1 MRDLRDADGSF
12 INGEKRMMRG
22 TLLELWRSISG
33 RDSIS
38 LGALQ
43 SISALLGASSLEDA
57 RALLVELQ
65 RRPLTSAALN
75 TGNARAIVEALA
87 WEDAV
92 GPAAEELVTLAALD
106 AQQWGEPLRVS
117 FSDSTLEESAPA
129 KVLTVEGWLRFEEEY
144 LPRVVTG
151 ENGHGPAEALKAQ
164 AIAAR
169 TYVLRAMRDHRALG
183 KTVPIGNSQKFQV
196 FAKSALKTCVSAV
209 EATRGIVGRYQGRL
223 IVANYVA
230 GAIWKNDAPGV
241 DKTKTERFVTYNEGK
256 KGAFV
261 KPTKLADTKRPDN
274 RGCMSQNCANWLAG
288 KGRKY
293 PAILRHFY
301 GADLELGDS
310 NAVVDVGR
318 AKPESDALPGV
329 AIAATLASIF
339 LR

>member
-1 MRDLRDADGSF
+1 
-12 INGEKRMMRG
+12 MMRT

-33 RDSIS
+33 RESIS

-43 SISALLGASSLEDA
+43 ALSALLGAGSLAEA
-57 RALLVELQ
+57 QALLFELY
-65 RRPLTSAALN
+65 RRPLTSAALD

-92 GPAAEELVTLAALD
+92 GPAAEELVMLAALD
-106 AQQWGEPLRVS
+106 AQRWNEPLRVG
-117 FSDSTLEESAPA
+117 FHDSSTEDPPPA
-129 KVLTVEGWLRFEEEY
+129 KVFTVEGWLRFEEEY

-151 ENGHGPAEALKAQ
+151 ENGHGPPEALKAQ
-164 AIAAR
+164 SIAAR

-196 FAKSALKTCVSAV
+196 FAKSAFKSCFSAV
-209 EATRGIVGRYQGRL
+209 DATRGIVGRYQGRL

-230 GAIWKNDAPGV
+230 GALWTNGAAGSDP
-241 DKTKTERFVTYNEGK
+241 TKTERFVTYNAGK
-256 KGAFV
+256 TGSFV

-274 RGCMSQNCANWLAG
+274 RGCMSQNCANWLAN

-293 PAILRHFY
+293 PDILRHFY
-301 GADLELGDS
+301 GADLELGKS
-310 NAVVDVGR
+310 STVVNVDQ

-329 AIAATLASIF
+329 AIAATLVSMF
-339 LR
+339 LRS